1 MTETS
6 RKKLYFHIFI
16 SYIFSLSAL
25 LSLFP
30 SQPINILSHRLPLLR
45 KDSPCSAAERFC
57 SVLLTGYL
65 LGAFML
71 QPAK

>member
-6 RKKLYFHIFI
+6 RRKRSFYIYI

-25 LSLFP
+25 LSVLP
-30 SQPINILSHRLPLLR
+30 SQPINILSHGLPLVR
-45 KDSPCSAAERFC
+45 RASPRSGEERFC
-57 SVLLTGYL
+57 SVLLTCYL
-65 LGAFML
+65 QGAFML